1 MGTSAGTW
9 DASVQAALDAIDHP
23 VRQRDARTLVELMA
37 RVTGEKPRMWGRI
50 FAFGTYHYRYASG
63 REGDSAAAAF
73 APRKGA
79 TVIYCNDG
87 VEHSAE
93 LLSALGLRES
103 MSERIVQAES
113 VAQVLQFVVS
123 GGAEL
128 GLVALAQLRD
138 RDPRDY
144 WIVPDSLHLPI
155 AQDAVLLRAGAEQVG
170 ARAFLDFLRS
180 PEASEVIRAH
190 GYEPPGGEETR

>member
-37 RVTGEKPRMWGRI
+37 RVTGEKPRMWGKI

-93 LLSALGLRES
+93 LLSALGPHSTGVGCLYIKDLSQVDLSVLEEIVRRSYETLTAGPEFTNRARE
-103 MSERIVQAES
+103 
-113 VAQVLQFVVS
+113 
-123 GGAEL
+123 G
-128 GLVALAQLRD
+128 
-138 RDPRDY
+138 
-144 WIVPDSLHLPI
+144 
-155 AQDAVLLRAGAEQVG
+155 
-170 ARAFLDFLRS
+170 
-180 PEASEVIRAH
+180 
-190 GYEPPGGEETR
+190 